1 MTMYVVVCRELADEG
16 VAAVRPFKGKR
27 LMGALCGKT
36 VTTNTADR
44 KKMQEL
50 CEQEE
55 LEIWLPNGEDFDA
68 GDGCIASVSAPT
80 CSALMQPATCKAGS
94 SLCLLRQHRLRRPGL
109 GSRLLGQRPI
119 WLPCSRPSVQGF
131 VGFR

>member
-1 MTMYVVVCRELADEG
+1 MVACRELADEG

-55 LEIWLPNGEDFDA
+55 LEVWLPNGEDIYA
-68 GDGCIASVSAPT
+68 RDGCIASVSAPT
-80 CSALMQPATCKAGS
+80 CSALMQPATRLAGS
-94 SLCLLRQHRLRRPGL
+94 LHCLLRQHRLSRTGL
-109 GSRLLGQRPI
+109 GSQFLGQRPI
-119 WLPCSRPSVQGF
+119 RLPCSRPFVQGF